1 MHNSSHLQRTAKG
14 LRLKVFDSLL
24 TPAFPTLA
32 HPTFNPFVFY
42 RFQEHRGGGART
54 YHLLRSEERAGGT
67 SKKPSWVAYP
77 FDFKG
82 WVTLRFREAGTG
94 GSCPPRFP
102 PFSIFLFPFSLQ
114 SSGAWVRR
122 EPWDVA
128 HPLHAS
134 CSLIADCCS
143 QLMRSGAEEAAAP
156 LGLPDFW
163 LVDPPPT
170 AYAVG

>member
-1 MHNSSHLQRTAKG
+1 MTMHNSSHLQRTAKG

-42 RFQEHRGGGART
+42 RFQENRGEGP
-54 YHLLRSEERAGGT
+54 EERAGGT

-82 WVTLRFREAGTG
+82 WVSLRFREARTG
-94 GSCPPRFP
+94 WSCPPRFP

-143 QLMRSGAEEAAAP
+143 RLMRSGAAEAAAP
-156 LGLPDFW
+156 LGLSGFW
-163 LVDPPPT
+163 LV
-170 AYAVG
+170 